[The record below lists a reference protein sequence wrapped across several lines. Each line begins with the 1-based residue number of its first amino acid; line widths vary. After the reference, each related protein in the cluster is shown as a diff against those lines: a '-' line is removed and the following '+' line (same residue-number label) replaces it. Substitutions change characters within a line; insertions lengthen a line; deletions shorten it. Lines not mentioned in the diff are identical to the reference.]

1 MTKRKGKSTNKQD
14 DSLLLLET
22 PSVTPPGGFKE
33 YAVPAIVFFIFAVGG
48 STAVWFCSQQQ
59 QTIDS
64 LTETVN
70 AMQLRITKFQQQLG
84 IANVGVFEERLQA
97 LEEAYTQAQKK
108 ADVALATSEKIKSTD
123 LQSQFWSL
131 QSEMNAKLSELQQE
145 SVSTATLNAI
155 VKNKTEEIETL
166 KQKLHS
172 ILTANSEVA
181 VTISGLTDT
190 VLVTKT
196 HLDEQMSTIE
206 GLTSELEEQRME
218 LSSLKESFISNK
230 RALKRNRQEVVDIKD
245 ILEIEQARRSQVLED
260 QLMAVRRSLEDHQKS
275 THCLHSRLAAQ
286 PEIVQS
292 QMLSESQLS
301 SSEENSPV
309 EEQQVEQAETQEEVP
324 IKDEGVEAKDQAITK
339 EETVEEFHVEEGE
352 RVVPEEDKPA
362 EEVQVHGE
370 EPVEKQADENKIPE
384 ESEVKEDV
392 AEEQAVTEEDEQA
405 DEVPFHQDIVE
416 EEAVTQQDEMPE
428 ELQVSDKEVPA
439 EVFGEEESIEKQ
451 VVTEEDAITEEV
463 QDSDGDV
470 IEEQAV
476 TEGDPISEEVQV
488 NVGDII
494 EEQAITE
501 GDEITEE
508 IPDQEEDAVLAK
520 EDPTFMEETGT
531 DTSVAEAV
539 ENFSEDQVVEDISQE
554 QMLQEPLEDTEKQ
567 KDLEEIEEHVY
578 DSEEEEEEEP
588 AEEIM
593 EELDEKDISANES

>member
-1 MTKRKGKSTNKQD
+1 MTRRKGKSINKQD

-22 PSVTPPGGFKE
+22 PSVTPPRGFKE
-33 YAVPAIVFFIFAVGG
+33 YAVPTIVFFIFAVGG

-145 SVSTATLNAI
+145 SVSTAMLNAM

-166 KQKLHS
+166 KQKLNS

-196 HLDEQMSTIE
+196 HLSEQMSTIE

-230 RALKRNRQEVVDIKD
+230 RALKRNRQEVMDIKD
-245 ILEIEQARRSQVLED
+245 LLEIEQARRSQVLEV

-275 THCLHSRLAAQ
+275 THCLHSHLAAQ

-324 IKDEGVEAKDQAITK
+324 IKHEGVEAKDQAITK

-392 AEEQAVTEEDEQA
+392 SEEQAVTEEDEQA

-428 ELQVSDKEVPA
+428 EMQVSDKEVPA
-439 EVFGEEESIEKQ
+439 EEAQVLGEEES
-451 VVTEEDAITEEV
+451 
-463 QDSDGDV
+463 

-476 TEGDPISEEVQV
+476 TEGDAISEEVQV

-508 IPDQEEDAVLAK
+508 IPDQEEEAVLAK

-531 DTSVAEAV
+531 DTRVAEAV
-539 ENFSEDQVVEDISQE
+539 ENFSEDQVVEDISQG
-554 QMLQEPLEDTEKQ
+554 QTLQEPLEETEKQ
-567 KDLEEIEEHVY
+567 KDLEEIEKHVY
-578 DSEEEEEEEP
+578 DSEEEEEEP
-588 AEEIM
+588 AEEIV
-593 EELDEKDISANES
+593 EELYEKDISANES